1 MHDREHVISVVLSEA
16 DWQAFLKAQP
26 QPVAWLRERIQESIA
41 AARTQPPRT
50 EQVGARVA

>member
-26 QPVAWLRERIQESIA
+26 QPVAWLRERIQELIA
-41 AARTQPPRT
+41 TPRGQARPESTD
-50 EQVGARVA
+50 ARVA

>member
-26 QPVAWLRERIQESIA
+26 QPVAWLRERIQELIA
-41 AARTQPPRT
+41 TPRGPARPESTD
-50 EQVGARVA
+50 ARVA